1 MFPPLCFID
10 VAHGVV
16 PEETMGQLKKTLTE
30 EEYRLLLSS
39 RTEEEIPVKVR
50 FKILELAK
58 SMNLKLAKIGERLK

>member
-16 PEETMGQLKKTLTE
+16 PEKTTNQLKKTLTN
-30 EEYRLLLSS
+30 EEYSLLVSS
-39 RTEEEIPVKVR
+39 RGSGEIPVKLR

-58 SMNLKLAKIGERLK
+58 TMNQKLAKISDRL

>member
-16 PEETMGQLKKTLTE
+16 PEETMKRLETSLTD
-30 EEYRLLLSS
+30 EEYRLLVS
-39 RTEEEIPVKVR
+39 TKKPGDMPVKLR

-58 SMNLKLAKIGERLK
+58 SMNLKLAKISNRR